1 MVLHCDINGM
11 EEVDLYIH
19 HGGTCV
25 LEPRLSYEGGKVL
38 KVEDFEIDYLD
49 ITSTTTKII
58 YGVIFK
64 IMTPYN
70 LIFRK
75 MTYHIKNI

>member
-1 MVLHCDINGM
+1 M

-19 HGGTCV
+19 HGGTWV
-25 LEPRLSYEGGKVL
+25 REPRLSYEGGKVL
-38 KVEDFEIDYLD
+38 MVEDFEIDHLD

-58 YGVIFK
+58 YGVILK

-70 LIFRK
+70 LKFIK
-75 MTYHIKNI
+75 MTHHMKNI